1 MKTNKHVIITG
12 EVQGVW
18 FRASTK
24 QKAEQLGIK
33 GWVKNTSDGKVEAF
47 FQGTENKVKKILEWC
62 KNGPSLAEVLDVQVE
77 DASYDNVYDDFKIR

>member
-12 EVQGVW
+12 KVQGVW